1 MGLRKVSPVLAF
13 PLNSPFS
20 SAPLVWFHK
29 ESTAPWT
36 GNGEIE
42 YRASAGREGEKLQG
56 KP

>member
-1 MGLRKVSPVLAF
+1 MGLRKVSPVIAF